1 MMKMKMLTRK
11 ELFELP
17 EEKLKMYLNKAQ
29 EQKENR
35 IGELYEAFGDKTGST
50 NIFYSDD
57 DVWKKELEKILNSEY
72 LPLIFSDLE
81 STISLSLYKDPI
93 VMSQYLLKKELHN
106 ITKELRQNGRTMKKI
121 GELLTKLTNE

>member
-1 MMKMKMLTRK
+1 MIKMKMLTRK
-11 ELFELP
+11 EFFELP
-17 EEKLKMYLNKAQ
+17 KEELKMYLNKAQ

-81 STISLSLYKDPI
+81 SAISLSLYKDPI